1 MICRTE
7 NNQSRLASLDCCRS
21 MRIGKILV
29 DSDPET
35 HEARVIF
42 AKFPS
47 DIAQRKVLLLY
58 PIMSSGN
65 KVCRAMQVLKDHKVP
80 ENHVILINL
89 FSTPQAA
96 QRIVREFP
104 NLTVLTTEVHDV
116 TPNHFGQKYFGT
128 DHTEF

>member
-1 MICRTE
+1 MLT
-7 NNQSRLASLDCCRS
+7 STKSLIYPLPDCCRS

-47 DIAQRKVLLLY
+47 DIAERKVLLLY

-65 KVCRAMQVLKDHKVP
+65 KVCRAMQVLRDHKVP
-80 ENHVILINL
+80 ENHIILINL
-89 FSTPQAA
+89 FSTPKAA
-96 QRIVREFP
+96 ERIVREFP